1 MGSGCHSNAVLNSAL
16 HWGRKWGRKLSF
28 FFPVCD
34 KQAHSHPLLWWEIPS
49 VMLRAEWCKQLWA
62 ATSVTDSMG
71 AEFDFWDMFWLAN
84 NLGNTENSISS
95 TQEKFLNRHLVALS
109 PHHCVPVSNSNRLW
123 IWVCIL
129 LTNGVDARVVTSFA
143 QGLCAQEYLIKL
155 FLVTLLPGQHCVL
168 LHTRGPGET
177 WWVRG
182 SQSERWWKRSLPPAS
197 ADFFPL
203 AASRAVLQ
211 L

>member
-1 MGSGCHSNAVLNSAL
+1 MGKKNIF
-16 HWGRKWGRKLSF
+16 SF
-28 FFPVCD
+28 FSQSVISKPMAILCYGG
-34 KQAHSHPLLWWEIPS
+34 KSP

-95 TQEKFLNRHLVALS
+95 TQEKFLNRH
-109 PHHCVPVSNSNRLW
+109 HCVHWRDRLW
-123 IWVCIL
+123 ICVCIL

-155 FLVTLLPGQHCVL
+155 PCNLPTRAALRLAAHEG
-168 LHTRGPGET
+168 TRGDLVGA
-177 WWVRG
+177 W
-182 SQSERWWKRSLPPAS
+182 LPEWEMMEKIPS
-197 ADFFPL
+197 SCL
-203 AASRAVLQ
+203 CWLLSSCCK
-211 L
+211 

>member
-1 MGSGCHSNAVLNSAL
+1 MGKKNIF
-16 HWGRKWGRKLSF
+16 SF
-28 FFPVCD
+28 FSQSVISKPMAILCYGG
-34 KQAHSHPLLWWEIPS
+34 KSP

-95 TQEKFLNRHLVALS
+95 TQEKFLNRH
-109 PHHCVPVSNSNRLW
+109 HCVHWRDRLW
-123 IWVCIL
+123 ICVCIL

-155 FLVTLLPGQHCVL
+155 FLVTFLPGQHCVL

-203 AASRAVLQ
+203 AASRAAL
-211 L
+211 